1 MGPHEEGFTP
11 SRITTSGSWHR
22 LFPVSRVLCHRT
34 PEWLLC
40 RYLAN
45 VTFSGTHSHSP
56 CLKLQLPVLPALLKP
71 LLCFFFFFFPKA
83 LITIYYGV
91 GGRPCWPNPAARLI
105 LRLKS
110 AIIYCLYTI
119 DVCFVLQSHNYLS
132 GPLRKY
138 TRPLVSHTSVPHNL
152 PIYPVY
158 SLRSSTS
165 LCTPREQGSLYALF
179 PVCI

>member
-1 MGPHEEGFTP
+1 MATLQIFSKRHLLGDTFPFALP
-11 SRITTSGSWHR
+11 KIATTSAPS
-22 LFPVSRVLCHRT
+22 PSET
-34 PEWLLC
+34 PTLL
-40 RYLAN
+40 
-45 VTFSGTHSHSP
+45 
-56 CLKLQLPVLPALLKP
+56 
-71 LLCFFFFFFPKA
+71 FFFFFPKA